1 MKTMTKRIASMTLAI
16 MMAVVMLASA
26 VPTKAFAADPTGTLT
41 ITNKSAEFNGKTVT
55 AWKMFD
61 ATVGAKDAVGY
72 QLTKE
77 WEPFFN
83 TKNLTDFSGDSLSG
97 AELSQAA
104 YEYVYALGKKDSE
117 KVIAFAKKAAAWAK
131 DTKNSVAVTKT
142 AVVAPNQDSTAYE
155 AKLEGLSYGYYVV
168 SPQDGSTGNDNR
180 GTTAMLENVKQATTE
195 VQLKSEYPTVDKT
208 VADDDQNSGSDA
220 QIGDTLNFT
229 LTSKVPDLG
238 EYEYFNFRF
247 VDTLSKGLTLD
258 VNSIVVKIGEK
269 TLTLSNDNLATG
281 QYTVATGEIADPQ
294 GATKLTITLKDLVK
308 LAKDNGFT
316 DIAVGAPITVTY
328 SATLNKDAAVGVDPD
343 GNNKNSAKVEWG
355 TKSETD
361 FDGSSLPD
369 ETHTYT
375 FDFKIKKTDDA
386 QPTANPLA
394 DAEFQIKKGDEGTPM
409 NLVVVSEGSE
419 DAPLVVRPAI
429 SPEDDNAKKTEVL
442 TPKSGLIT
450 FQGFDAGTYKLVET
464 KAPDGYN
471 KLKDEIEVV
480 ITPEYKQEDGTLQ
493 SYEVTFDTQKPADGL
508 FVIVNKKGIELPET
522 GGMGTILF
530 TLVGAVAIGYGI
542 YRKRTTKTVA

>member
-1 MKTMTKRIASMTLAI
+1 MKTMTKRIASMALAV

-26 VPTKAFAADPTGTLT
+26 VPTKAFAADPTGTLV
-41 ITNKSAEFNGKTVT
+41 INSKSAEFDGKTVT

-61 ATVGAKDAVGY
+61 ATVGANNAVGY

-77 WEPFFN
+77 WGPFF
-83 TKNLTDFSGDSLSG
+83 KSANLSGFQGDALSG
-97 AELSQAA
+97 AALSQAA
-104 YEYVYALGKKDSE
+104 YEYVDKLGDNDSE
-117 KVIAFAKKAAAWAK
+117 AVIAFAKKAAAWAK
-131 DTKNSVAVTKT
+131 DTKNSVTVAKT
-142 AVVAPNQDSTAYE
+142 ATAGPNQDSTAYE

-180 GTTAMLENVKQATTE
+180 GTTAMLVNVERATIE
-195 VQLKSEYPTVDKT
+195 AQLKSEYPTVDKT
-208 VADDDQNSGSDA
+208 VADNDQNTGSDA
-220 QIGDTLNFT
+220 QIGDTLKFT

-238 EYEYFNFRF
+238 EYGHFNFRF

-258 VNSIVVKIGEK
+258 INSIKVKIGNK
-269 TLTLSNDNLATG
+269 DLALSTDSLATG
-281 QYTVATGEIADPQ
+281 QYTVATETVADPQ

-308 LAKDNGFT
+308 LVQDNGFT
-316 DIAVGAPITVTY
+316 DVSAGDSITVTY
-328 SATLNKDAAVGVDPD
+328 SAVLNKDAAVGNDPD
-343 GNNKNSAKVEWG
+343 GDNTNSAKVEWG
-355 TKSETD
+355 TKSDTD
-361 FDGSSLPD
+361 YDGSSKED
-369 ETHTYT
+369 KTHTYT

-394 DAEFQIKKGDEGTPM
+394 DAEFQIKKSGVEEPM
-409 NLVVVSEGSE
+409 GLVVVSEGSE
-419 DAPLVVRPAI
+419 SAPLVVRPAI
-429 SPEDDNAKKTEVL
+429 SPEDDNAKTEVV

-480 ITPEYKQEDGTLQ
+480 ITSNYNDQDGILK
-493 SYEVTFDTQKPADGL
+493 SYEVTFDTAKPGEGGI
-508 FVIVNKKGIELPET
+508 FVIQNNKGALLPET

-530 TLVGAVAIGYGI
+530 TLVGAAAIGYGI
-542 YRKRTTKTVA
+542 YRKRTAKTVA

>member
-1 MKTMTKRIASMTLAI
+1 M
-16 MMAVVMLASA
+16 
-26 VPTKAFAADPTGTLT
+26 
-41 ITNKSAEFNGKTVT
+41 
-55 AWKMFD
+55 
-61 ATVGAKDAVGY
+61 
-72 QLTKE
+72 
-77 WEPFFN
+77 
-83 TKNLTDFSGDSLSG
+83 
-97 AELSQAA
+97 SQAA

-530 TLVGAVAIGYGI
+530 TLVGALPSATASTASARPRLLRNRVSQ
-542 YRKRTTKTVA
+542 